1 MKKYISAFA
10 AVLMVITACS
20 KTEIPVETPK
30 PVKMTLTATIGAD
43 TKVHVED
50 VENVLKT
57 KWEIG
62 DKVSVV
68 ALDQS
73 YNVISNDVFEAES
86 SGKTTNFTGTFTND
100 PATQYVRVFYPALTE
115 GEGTDESKW
124 NSPAADNYNATGP
137 LCELVKGS
145 GYLDYYRGYQLQKKN
160 GDCTHLTNYIVLSGD
175 ASLPELQGGNWNVV
189 LNHRSYVV
197 KCDITFPNDAL
208 THKLKSFKINVYDHT
223 GEVTIQVSGSGWTD
237 ISGDEHFPSGWD
249 SNYVICLG
257 EEIDGGYG
265 TGIDILDNTFT
276 VYMVAYAGESW
287 NYNVQDTRQY
297 QLTAGD
303 YMQFTAV
310 VNDGV
315 NNREYVLNKKDVA
328 NTVVLENGKMYR
340 TSATLELAV
349 PED

>member
-30 PVKMTLTATIGAD
+30 PVKMTLTASIEAD
-43 TKVHVED
+43 TKVHVEE

-115 GEGTDESKW
+115 GEGTEQSNW
-124 NSPAADNYNATGP
+124 NSPAADGYNPNGP
-137 LCELVKGS
+137 LYGVKKGS
-145 GYLDYYRGYQLQKKN
+145 SYLDYYVGYQLQKKN
-160 GDCTHLTNYIVLSGD
+160 NDCTHLTNYIVLSGE
-175 ASLPELQGGNWNVV
+175 AGVPELQGGNWNVV
-189 LNHRSYVV
+189 LHHRSYVV
-197 KCDITFPNDAL
+197 KCDITFPDEAL
-208 THKLKSFKINVYDHT
+208 TKSLKNLKIAAYDAT
-223 GEVTIQVSGSGWTD
+223 GTVGIQVSGTGWTD
-237 ISGDEHFPSGWD
+237 IKEDEHFPGGWN
-249 SNYVICLG
+249 SSYNMCFG
-257 EEIDGGYG
+257 ESIDEGSG
-265 TGIDILDNTFT
+265 TGIDILENTFT
-276 VYMVAYAGESW
+276 VYLVAYAGASF
-287 NYNVQDTRQY
+287 NYNVQDTRHY

-303 YMQFTAV
+303 YLQFNATV
-310 VNDGV
+310 FDGV
-315 NNREYVLNKKDVA
+315 NNCKYVLNKKDIT

-340 TSATLELAV
+340 VSAVLELEV

>member
-1 MKKYISAFA
+1 MKKYISALA
-10 AVLMVITACS
+10 AVLMVLTACS
-20 KTEIPVETPK
+20 KTEMPVETSS

-62 DKVSVV
+62 DKVSVI

-73 YNVISNDVFEAES
+73 YNVISNDIFQAEAE
-86 SGKTTNFTGTFTND
+86 GKSTNFIGTFTND

-115 GEGTDESKW
+115 GEGTDQSKW
-124 NSPAADNYNATGP
+124 NSPAADGYNSTGP
-137 LCELVKGS
+137 LYNVAKES
-145 GYLDYYRGYQLQKKN
+145 GYLNYYVGYQLQKKN
-160 GDCTHLTNYIVLSGD
+160 NDCTHLTNYIVLSGN
-175 ASLPELQGGNWNVV
+175 AGLPELQGGNWNVV

-197 KCDITFPNDAL
+197 KCEITFPDDAL
-208 THKLKSFKINVYDHT
+208 NLSLKSFKIDVYDHT
-223 GEVTIQVSGSGWTD
+223 GQVTIPVSGSAWTSINEDENFPGGWQ
-237 ISGDEHFPSGWD
+237 SS
-249 SNYVICLG
+249 YVMCLG
-257 EEIDGGYG
+257 EEIDSGYG
-265 TGIDILDNTFT
+265 TGIDILENTFT
-276 VYMVAYAGESW
+276 VYMVAYAGVSW

-303 YMQFTAV
+303 YMKFTAV
-310 VNDGV
+310 VFDGE
-315 NNREYVLNKKDVA
+315 NNRQYVLNKKDVA

-340 TSATLELAV
+340 TGATLELAV